1 MRRRRGGEAVRERME
16 ALLSKSSESR
26 QERRSPGVVERSR
39 ESE

>member
-16 ALLSKSSESR
+16 ASLSKSPESR
-26 QERRSPGVVERSR
+26 HERRSRGVAERSR